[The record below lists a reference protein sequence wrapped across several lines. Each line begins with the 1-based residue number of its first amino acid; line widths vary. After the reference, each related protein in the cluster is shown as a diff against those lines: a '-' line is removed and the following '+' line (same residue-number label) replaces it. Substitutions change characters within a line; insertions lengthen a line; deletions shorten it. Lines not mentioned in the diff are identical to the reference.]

1 MLSAT
6 PRFDKTIRA
15 AIAERRLLSFDL
27 DGLPRVGEP
36 HDYGVS
42 NGAHQL
48 LFYQVG
54 GKSSSGAPLGWRIAL
69 LSKVTQMKMLE
80 RHFTG
85 ARAVPSSRHK
95 KWDRLIASVFT

>member
-1 MLSAT
+1 VLSAT

-54 GKSSSGAPLGWRIAL
+54 GESSSA
-69 LSKVTQMKMLE
+69 
-80 RHFTG
+80 